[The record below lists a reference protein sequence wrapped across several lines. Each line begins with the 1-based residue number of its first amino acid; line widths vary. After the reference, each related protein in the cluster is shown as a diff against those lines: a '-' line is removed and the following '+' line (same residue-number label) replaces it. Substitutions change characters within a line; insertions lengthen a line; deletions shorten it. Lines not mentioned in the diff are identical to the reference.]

1 MIKLIV
7 TDIDGTLVPEGTNE
21 VNPEIF
27 SLIRCLKAQGI
38 HFVVASGR
46 HKSCIDKMF
55 APVKDDIFYITSNG
69 AYIGTYDKKMTVA
82 DFTPEILCQLF
93 DDFDHEIGLPYYA
106 ETIDT
111 AYTACTDPSFI
122 TFMNDCYGYDM
133 QPCSS
138 MSEIKDHIIKLAF
151 YDADNISEI
160 DPKWFKKW
168 NKLCKAVISGTHWV
182 DFITEGTHK
191 GSSLSKLQEALG
203 ITIHE
208 TVAFGDQV
216 NDIEM
221 LKQAYYSF
229 AVENANPI
237 VKNAARFTC
246 DSCQNDGVIKT
257 LKQIFVDKKDF

>member
-7 TDIDGTLVPEGTNE
+7 TDIDGTLIPEGTNE

-27 SLIRCLKAQGI
+27 SLIRCLKDQGI

-55 APVKDDIFYITSNG
+55 EPVKNDIFYITSNG
-69 AYIGTYDKKMTVA
+69 AYIGTYSKQMTVA
-82 DFTPEILCQLF
+82 DFTPEILQQLF
-93 DDFDHEIGLPYYA
+93 DDFDNHIKQPYYA

-111 AYTACTDPSFI
+111 AYTACTDASFV
-122 TFMNDCYGYDM
+122 TFMNESYGYDM
-133 QPCSS
+133 QHCSS
-138 MSEIKDHIIKLAF
+138 MNEITDPIIKLAF
-151 YDADNISEI
+151 YHTENISEV
-160 DPKWFKKW
+160 DPKWIKKW
-168 NKLCKAVISGTHWV
+168 NTLCKAVISGTHWI
-182 DFITEGTHK
+182 DFITKDTNK

-208 TVAFGDQV
+208 TVAFGDQI

-229 AVENANPI
+229 AVENANPT

-246 DSCQNDGVIKT
+246 DSCKNDGVIKT
-257 LKQIFVDKKDF
+257 LKQLFIENKEF